1 MGRHTQSIPI
11 VKPDHDRV
19 ILLLATQ
26 VDALRCEQLAGF
38 VRTDAEVQRDIQ
50 EIIDDAWLEVRAGNG

>member
-1 MGRHTQSIPI
+1 MGKHTASIPI
-11 VKPDHDRV
+11 IKPDHDRV

-38 VRTDAEVQRDIQ
+38 VRTDDEVQGDIQ
-50 EIIDDAWLEVRAGNG
+50 EIIDDAWQEVRSDDG

>member
-19 ILLLATQ
+19 ILILASQ

-38 VRTDAEVQRDIQ
+38 VRTDDEVQNDIQ
-50 EIIDDAWLEVRAGNG
+50 EIIDDAWQEVRADE